1 MDGLRGLLSI
11 IRGLFDL
18 RFIYYFLAV
27 FLTTKDYLKVRGIK
41 SEFDI
46 LDTRWSIDLV
56 FEISFAV
63 IIFLLSL
70 ALVLPF
76 VRHFISIWTSSKI
89 DYENRYYRL
98 SELRDESVNQNNS
111 VMHNE
116 YLRLLTSKEKS
127 IHILNLQFANGLLL
141 VSDLIVFGEFH
152 VLQFIIAL
160 ILLTSVF
167 VNTDSYDQTSIR
179 KRVEN

>member
-1 MDGLRGLLSI
+1 MDGLRGLLSV
-11 IRGLFDL
+11 IRGLLDL

-41 SEFDI
+41 SEFDV

-56 FEISFAV
+56 FEICFAV
-63 IIFLLSL
+63 IIFLLCL

-76 VRHFISIWTSSKI
+76 IRHFISIWTSSKI

-111 VMHNE
+111 VMYNE
-116 YLRLLTSKEKS
+116 YSRLLTSKEKS
-127 IHILNLQFANGLLL
+127 IQILNLQFANGLLL
-141 VSDLIVFGEFH
+141 VADLIVLREFH
-152 VLQFIIAL
+152 VFQFIIAL
-160 ILLTSVF
+160 ILLTSIT

-179 KRVEN
+179 KKS